1 MTRLERQEHGE
12 KGQALVLVVFAII
25 ALLVVLGLAVDGGMI
40 ILDRRRMQNAS
51 DAGALAGTRLLAR
64 AICGDGADDAA
75 IVAEVNHYAE
85 RNGVPDTDGQP
96 GNGINDN
103 VAADYVNFDEV
114 VLGRVGA
121 GAIPNGSTGVSVTAR
136 INRPTYFVSLIGI
149 DTAGASAAAM
159 AMTGPPSIG
168 SGVRPFGLPEQVV
181 EKLSPGDCFDISF
194 GNCDRDECNVLYTG
208 GQTQHRGWM
217 NLDYVWNKTEAPSF
231 PRANSSNPGGELKD
245 WMENGW
251 DGTLYA
257 DCRGWSTGCRT
268 GDFIHAKPGTEQ
280 DVINVAPI
288 GEVIYVPV
296 YDAFPDCDGHAPDIS
311 QPYPTSPN
319 ACTGMQ
325 GADYYHIIGFA
336 AVEVAG
342 TSTPDHSIDM
352 CLVETIWGK
361 GQPNSNGGYGSG
373 ACATHTMALT
383 LWK

>member
-1 MTRLERQEHGE
+1 MVNPECAEPGER
-12 KGQALVLVVFAII
+12 GQALVVMVFAVI
-25 ALLVVLGLAVDGGMI
+25 ALLVALGLAIDGGMI

-75 IVAEVNHYAE
+75 IAAEVNHYAE
-85 RNGVPDTDGQP
+85 RNGVPDTDGES
-96 GNGINDN
+96 GNAVNGN
-103 VAADYVNFDEV
+103 VVADYVNFDEV

-121 GAIPNGSTGVSVTAR
+121 GVIPNGTTGVSVTAR

-149 DTAGASAAAM
+149 DTAGASAAAL
-159 AMTGPPSIG
+159 AMTGPPSVG
-168 SGVRPFGLPEQVV
+168 GGVRPFGVPIQVINNV
-181 EKLSPGDCFDISF
+181 DVGDCFHISF
-194 GNCDRDECNVLYTG
+194 GNCDQDECNVNYTG

-217 NLDYVWNKTEAPSF
+217 NLDYVWNNTEAYAF
-231 PRANSSNPGGELKD
+231 PRANSSNPGGQLKE

-251 DGTLYA
+251 NGTLYA
-257 DCRGWSTGCRT
+257 DCIGWSTGCRN

-296 YDAFPDCDGHAPDIS
+296 YDAFPDCDGYNPDIPS
-311 QPYPTSPN
+311 PYPSSPD

-325 GADYYHIIGFA
+325 GADYYHIVGFA
-336 AVEVAG
+336 AVEVTG
-342 TSTPDHSIDM
+342 TSTPDHSITM
-352 CLVETIWGK
+352 CLEETIWGQ
-361 GQPNSNGGYGSG
+361 GQPSSSGGYGSG